1 VENVEVDEAV
11 GFVEE
16 EACCQDSE
24 CRKVVLIEEK
34 KRWARAGDLSK
45 AIVRRVRKM
54 NATRTRTGVESGLL
68 HHGREVRYYSKEN
81 LLWEI
86 IEKAT
91 AVGPQYLPWRIDTE
105 KKGCARHW
113 LFESKGFQAHLDPCP
128 FISSFRLSWNVE
140 C

>member
-1 VENVEVDEAV
+1 MENVEVDEAV

-54 NATRTRTGVESGLL
+54 NATGTRTGVESGPLQHGCEVLL
-68 HHGREVRYYSKEN
+68 
-81 LLWEI
+81 
-86 IEKAT
+86 
-91 AVGPQYLPWRIDTE
+91 
-105 KKGCARHW
+105 
-113 LFESKGFQAHLDPCP
+113 
-128 FISSFRLSWNVE
+128 
-140 C
+140 